1 MYKSIIL
8 LILFVGILFVTIE
21 TVKMYV
27 NSLKVQPKV
36 EYRYIPRTFKEEEE
50 APTYVS
56 EVFDTMFSQP
66 SPWILSIREYD
77 QRKQEKINQYF
88 INQL

>member
-27 NSLKVQPKV
+27 NSLKVQPKI
-36 EYRYIPRTFKEEEE
+36 EFRYLPRTFNEDQESPIY
-50 APTYVS
+50 AS
-56 EVFDTMFSQP
+56 EIFGNMFANS
-66 SPWILSIREYD
+66 SPWILSVREYD
-77 QRKQEKINQYF
+77 QKKQEKINQYF